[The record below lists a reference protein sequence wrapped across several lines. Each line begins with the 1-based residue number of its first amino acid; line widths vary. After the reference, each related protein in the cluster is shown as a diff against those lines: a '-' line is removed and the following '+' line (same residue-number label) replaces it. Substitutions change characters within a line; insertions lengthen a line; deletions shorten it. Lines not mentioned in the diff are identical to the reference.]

1 MDFIGHF
8 ITKTLI
14 FLKKNKEL
22 LGKICYNKK
31 QAEVVERQT
40 RMLQAHVPVRV

>member
-22 LGKICYNKK
+22 LGKMCYNKK
-31 QAEVVERQT
+31 NKYN
-40 RMLQAHVPVRV
+40 LSK